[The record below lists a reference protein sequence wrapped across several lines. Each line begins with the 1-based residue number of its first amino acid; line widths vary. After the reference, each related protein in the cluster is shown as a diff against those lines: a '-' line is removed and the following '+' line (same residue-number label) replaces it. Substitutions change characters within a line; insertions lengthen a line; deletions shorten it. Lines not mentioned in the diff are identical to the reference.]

1 MPHAHTI
8 MEPLPDGIAGWGKGD
23 LRTGCKGCNK
33 EAMYKAF
40 IASRG
45 QQDKAVQMLADTP
58 SDTDILDN
66 NFDVTIDPAVSFI
79 SGSNTMTLASTVNG
93 LTQFTFR
100 LRSTTAT
107 ITNGYT
113 ISSVVINGVTTVPGS
128 AVTSVGTYGRSVTL
142 DRAYNIG
149 EQFTVK
155 VNYSGTPVSVGF
167 GSFVIGATAMNN
179 LPFSCSLSEPYYSA
193 SVWPVKDGE
202 NAQPGDNSDKRDAVR
217 DGRLRALTAAALAC
231 RAPVIMGGYGVVSG
245 GLYAMLEGLPPQP
258 AVSAAQN

>member
-79 SGSNTMTLASTVNG
+79 SGSNTMTLASTVRCGN
-93 LTQFTFR
+93 R
-100 LRSTTAT
+100 
-107 ITNGYT
+107 
-113 ISSVVINGVTTVPGS
+113 
-128 AVTSVGTYGRSVTL
+128 
-142 DRAYNIG
+142 
-149 EQFTVK
+149 
-155 VNYSGTPVSVGF
+155 
-167 GSFVIGATAMNN
+167 
-179 LPFSCSLSEPYYSA
+179 
-193 SVWPVKDGE
+193 
-202 NAQPGDNSDKRDAVR
+202 
-217 DGRLRALTAAALAC
+217 
-231 RAPVIMGGYGVVSG
+231 
-245 GLYAMLEGLPPQP
+245 
-258 AVSAAQN
+258 